1 MKQLRYI
8 LIVIGVL
15 SVVAV
20 SAATFGAPYTP
31 NHVSYQPMQSQGV
44 QMPTAAMRSTSAMR
58 YSGSALPMAAATG
71 VSTTCNNQGGP
82 RRAKKEDPD
91 PSNPFNTEGG
101 TQTVAGSGTSTP
113 LEPGTPIGDAVLPL
127 LLMAMLFA
135 GVIAVRKKRVVK
147 VNG

>member
-82 RRAKKEDPD
+82 RRAKKE
-91 PSNPFNTEGG
+91 NPFEEETGGEGG
-101 TQTVAGSGTSTP
+101 VG
-113 LEPGTPIGDAVLPL
+113 
-127 LLMAMLFA
+127 
-135 GVIAVRKKRVVK
+135 
-147 VNG
+147 

>member
-31 NHVSYQPMQSQGV
+31 NNVSYQPMQSQGM
-44 QMPTAAMRSTSAMR
+44 QAPTAQMRSTSAMS

-71 VSTTCNNQGGP
+71 VSTTYDSPARVSGRP
-82 RRAKKEDPD
+82 RRAVDEDDKDVPKPNDNEIPD
-91 PSNPFNTEGG
+91 P
-101 TQTVAGSGTSTP
+101 
-113 LEPGTPIGDAVLPL
+113 TPIGDAVLPL
-127 LLMAMLFA
+127 MLLIGGYGMLVYFRRKR
-135 GVIAVRKKRVVK
+135 IAKAK
-147 VNG
+147 G

>member
-15 SVVAV
+15 SVVGV

-31 NHVSYQPMQSQGV
+31 NHVSYQPMQTQGM
-44 QMPTAAMRSTSAMR
+44 QAPTAQMRSTSAMS

-71 VSTTCNNQGGP
+71 VSTTYDSPARVSGKP
-82 RRAKKEDPD
+82 RRAVDGEDKDVPKPNDNEIPD
-91 PSNPFNTEGG
+91 P
-101 TQTVAGSGTSTP
+101 
-113 LEPGTPIGDAVLPL
+113 TPIGDAVLPL

-135 GVIAVRKKRVVK
+135 GGVYWRRKAAR
-147 VNG
+147 

>member
-82 RRAKKEDPD
+82 RRAKKG
-91 PSNPFNTEGG
+91 NPFEEETGG
-101 TQTVAGSGTSTP
+101 EAETIAGSGTSTP
-113 LEPGTPIGDAVLPL
+113 LEPGLPIGDAVLPL
-127 LLMAMLFA
+127 MLMAMLFA

>member
-44 QMPTAAMRSTSAMR
+44 QMSTTAMRSTSAMR

-71 VSTTCNNQGGP
+71 VSTTYDSPARVSGRP
-82 RRAKKEDPD
+82 RRAVDGDDADVPKPDDNKIPD
-91 PSNPFNTEGG
+91 P
-101 TQTVAGSGTSTP
+101 
-113 LEPGTPIGDAVLPL
+113 TPIGDAVLPL
-127 LLMAMLFA
+127 MLMAMLFA